1 MIMREAKPEE
11 RRRFYAEEW
20 KKEDLPDFLLHTLS
34 MREFGF
40 DLDGTGPNYRYIQ
53 FLTIE
58 DLANFL
64 KSKAPH
70 AAYSS
75 VCLYQNP
82 KQREGWIK
90 AELVFDIDA
99 KDLPVKSCGCPKG
112 EVCEK
117 CIMEAKQLAIEF
129 SDVLKSDFGFRD
141 IHFVYSGRGFH
152 MRTTDEPAMLLGASE
167 RDQMVSYIVGGVIP
181 SDLTISFGYS
191 RIFRKRIA
199 YMLEKVRE
207 DELKDAIKS
216 RRVLSKILAEKSK
229 IIEKIK
235 AGQIEEILRPGE
247 IGVGTIQKLLQFLAK
262 MNFQLTDGKVT
273 VDTKR
278 ILRLP
283 SSLHSGVSRKCMVIK
298 NIEKFHP
305 DDAVPKFLMEVEH

>member
-1 MIMREAKPEE
+1 MREAKQEE
-11 RRRFYAEEW
+11 RRRFYLEEW
-20 KKEDLPDFLLHTLS
+20 RKEDLPDFLLQTLS

-40 DLDGTGPNYRYIQ
+40 DLDGTGPSHRYIQ
-53 FLTIE
+53 FLTVE

-64 KSKAPH
+64 RLKAPY
-70 AAYSS
+70 ASYSS

-99 KDLPVKSCGCPKG
+99 KDLPVKRCRCQKG

-117 CIMEAKQLAIEF
+117 CILEAKQLAIEF
-129 SDVLKSDFGFRD
+129 SDVLKSDFGFRE

-152 MRTTDEPAMLLGASE
+152 MRVTDESAMILGSSE
-167 RDQMVSYIVGGVIP
+167 RDQIVGYIVGGVIP
-181 SDLTISFGYS
+181 SDLMISFGYS
-191 RIFRKRIA
+191 RVFRKRIA
-199 YMLEKVRE
+199 DMLEKIPE
-207 DELKDAIKS
+207 SELRNVIKS
-216 RRVLSKILAEKSK
+216 KRILGKILAEKSK
-229 IIEKIK
+229 IIERIR

-247 IGVGTIQKLLQFLAK
+247 IGTGTIQKLFQFLTK
-262 MNFQLTDGKVT
+262 MNYQLTDGKVT

-298 NIEKFHP
+298 NLEKFHP
-305 DDAVPKFLMEVEH
+305 DDAVPRFLMEAEL